1 MFIYSTNLHKN
12 NQIQKAGQI
21 SACLFVSTKDTPVED
36 QKTLRL
42 ILGDQLNLKHSWF
55 AKKESRAT
63 YLLMEMRQETDY
75 VMHHIQKITA
85 FFASMRRFSEE
96 LKEKGHKVIYLT
108 LDDPDN
114 SQSLEKNI
122 SQLIQEHKFTK
133 FEYQLPDEYRLDRQ
147 LKALCERLEVE
158 CNPCHTDH
166 FLTKREDVKDFFK
179 GKKQYLMESFYR
191 HMRKKHGIFMEGDKP
206 YGGKWNYDRENR
218 GSYDGKVELIKPKLF
233 NNDVSSIVKIIKKS
247 GVKTF
252 GEINPKKL
260 NWPVNRKQAL
270 AILRHFTGKLL
281 PHFGTYQDAMIQESR
296 TLFHS
301 RLSFALN
308 TKMLHPME
316 VINAV
321 LEAWERDKRKIGIH
335 NAEGFIRQ
343 ILGWREFMRGIY
355 WAFMPEYAEMNH
367 FNHRKKLPHYYW
379 DGDTKMNCM
388 SQAIGQSL
396 ENAYAHHIQRL
407 MVTGNFALLAGIDPN
422 QVDAWYLGVYIDA
435 IEWVEITN
443 TRGMSQYADGGMVAT
458 KPYVSSANYIHK
470 MSDYCKSCHYDH
482 KKKTGEKACPFN
494 SLYWEFYERNRKRL
508 EKNPRAGMMYRT
520 WDKMNKETKKEVL
533 EQAKKY
539 KSEIERL

>member
-1 MFIYSTNLHKN
+1 
-12 NQIQKAGQI
+12 
-21 SACLFVSTKDTPVED
+21 
-36 QKTLRL
+36 
-42 ILGDQLNLKHSWF
+42 
-55 AKKESRAT
+55 
-63 YLLMEMRQETDY
+63 MEMRQETDY
-75 VMHHIQKITA
+75 VMHHIQKVAA
-85 FFASMRRFSEE
+85 FFVSMRSFAEE
-96 LKEKGHKVIYLT
+96 LKKKGHKVIYLT
-108 LDDPDN
+108 LDDSDN
-114 SQSLEKNI
+114 SQNLDKNI
-122 SQLIQEHKFTK
+122 KNLIQKHKYTK
-133 FEYQLPDEYRLDRQ
+133 FEYQLSDEYRLDNQ
-147 LKALCERLEVE
+147 LRKLCGKLEIE
-158 CNPCHTDH
+158 CNPCDSEH
-166 FLTKREDVKDFFK
+166 FLTKRKDVKDFFK

-191 HMRKKHGIFMEGDKP
+191 SMRKKHGILMEGDKP
-206 YGGKWNYDRENR
+206 YGGKWNYDQENR
-218 GSYDGKVELIKPKLF
+218 GSYNGKVKLIKPKLYS
-233 NNDVSSIVKIIKKS
+233 NDVSSIAKMIKKS
-247 GVKTF
+247 GVKIF

-270 AILRHFTGKLL
+270 AILRHFTNNLL
-281 PHFGTYQDAMIQESR
+281 PHFGTYQDAMIQESQ

-316 VINAV
+316 VINSV
-321 LEAWERDKRKIGIH
+321 LEAWETDKKKIGIH

-367 FNHRKKLPHYYW
+367 FNHRKQLPHYYW

-388 SQAIGQSL
+388 KHAIGQSL
-396 ENAYAHHIQRL
+396 EHAYAHHIQRL
-407 MVTGNFALLAGIDPN
+407 MVTGNFALLAGIDPD

-443 TRGMSQYADGGMVAT
+443 TRGMSQYADGGIVAT

-470 MSDYCKSCHYDH
+470 MSNYCKSCHYDH

-494 SLYWEFYERNRKRL
+494 SLYWDFYERNRKML
-508 EKNPRAGMMYRT
+508 KKNPRVGMMYRT